1 MLAIQQ
7 FLSGLRLVP
16 SGFSMILKPG
26 IKRFVAIPLA
36 INIILFSTAIWFGY
50 NTINS
55 FTETATDW
63 LPSWLDWIVSIIWP
77 LVIIAALIIVYYCFT
92 VLGNL
97 IAAPFNSL
105 LSAKIEQSLD
115 GGVEEIEYTFS
126 ALTKIAGRT
135 IWSEIRKLLYQLKW
149 LCLLLI
155 LSLIPGI
162 NLIAPFAWFCF
173 AAWMLAINYV
183 DYPMGNHDFY
193 FANVKDSLKK
203 DRMTAL
209 GLGSGIL
216 LLTLIPGLNFF
227 AMPVGVVSASIYY
240 VNKQV

>member
-1 MLAIQQ
+1 M
-7 FLSGLRLVP
+7 
-16 SGFSMILKPG
+16 
-26 IKRFVAIPLA
+26 
-36 INIILFSTAIWFGY
+36 
-50 NTINS
+50 
-55 FTETATDW
+55 
-63 LPSWLDWIVSIIWP
+63 
-77 LVIIAALIIVYYCFT
+77 C
-92 VLGNL
+92 
-97 IAAPFNSL
+97 
-105 LSAKIEQSLD
+105 
-115 GGVEEIEYTFS
+115 
-126 ALTKIAGRT
+126 
-135 IWSEIRKLLYQLKW
+135 IRDS
-149 LCLLLI
+149 
-155 LSLIPGI
+155 SLIPGI